1 MSYLTWNAAFGS
13 FLSLERC
20 QSRGGRLEESN
31 RAPWNRSFGLEVPDQ
46 FVSSGLAPKNG
57 DISAT
62 RRNQRTGYLP
72 RGTRD
77 ARSKQ

>member
-1 MSYLTWNAAFGS
+1 MNYLTWNVAFGS

-20 QSRGGRLEESN
+20 QSRRGRLEESN
-31 RAPWNRSFGLEVPDQ
+31 RAPWNRSFGLEVSDQ
-46 FVSSGLAPKNG
+46 FVSSGLAPNG
-57 DISAT
+57 HISAT
-62 RRNQRTGYLP
+62 RRNQRTGYSP